1 MPDWLASIRKRL
13 HLEGMHWWQIPA
25 LVVSTI
31 AFMTLVVGLRDPA
44 EDFLTADLE
53 VWHAFLLAGL
63 LLLVLLPLGWLIL
76 RQRAALAALR
86 ADLAIAKRESQRQLR
101 RFVSVLSR
109 DTSAPIAMGIALDTG
124 LGLPLDDHTEIAVG
138 ERLDIDIVL
147 LPPGVSGPWITGC
160 NFVLNFDSNVI
171 QVMAVTTANGDFLI
185 DDAMSVAD
193 GLPNTSGAFECTV
206 GQFGDGSP
214 STGWGIPARIT
225 LTSVGSGTTALSLT
239 QARITGPTAKD
250 NVAIQKVLDAAVA
263 VAEKGSQNRS
273 RK

>member
-1 MPDWLASIRKRL
+1 
-13 HLEGMHWWQIPA
+13 MHWWQIPA

-31 AFMTLVVGLRDPA
+31 AFMTLVVGLRAPA
-44 EDFLTADLE
+44 EDFLPADLE

-109 DTSAPIAMGIALDTG
+109 DTSAPMAIGIGLDNG
-124 LGLPLDDHTEIAVG
+124 LGLPLDDHAEIAVG
-138 ERLDIDIVL
+138 ESLDIDIVL

-160 NFVLNFDSNVI
+160 TFVLNFDANVI

-185 DDAMSVAD
+185 DDAMSVSRVR
-193 GLPNTSGAFECTV
+193 LCETV
-206 GQFGDGSP
+206 GD
-214 STGWGIPARIT
+214 
-225 LTSVGSGTTALSLT
+225 
-239 QARITGPTAKD
+239 
-250 NVAIQKVLDAAVA
+250 
-263 VAEKGSQNRS
+263 S
-273 RK
+273 R